1 MLVSVLDRVR
11 EKVMVEISFNFL
23 VILVDLV
30 SKYRVN

>member
-11 EKVMVEISFNFL
+11 EKVMVEISFNL
-23 VILVDLV
+23 VLLVDLRV